1 MKVSFLQVKRAL
13 NVALF
18 VLLLSVAGTKN
29 SFAQTQ
35 LATLQH
41 GADLSVFYGT
51 NAFVEAHTAA
61 VGGDIITLSGGL
73 FTSCNIT
80 KGITLRGAGCE
91 TDTVANTSPT
101 IFSSDIT
108 LNVAD
113 TANFLNVEGILFN
126 CDVIFIKLY
135 NPQFTRCYMNT
146 WSHSSSSNTCRNA
159 QFVNCFVK
167 DFSND
172 YGVSTMLINSVA
184 SKFAN
189 SSSSSSCT
197 AYNSIISYCS
207 DYVYSHYPM
216 YNLSFFNCIVKKN
229 NNDMYWKTYQSS
241 FINCIGIKGGT
252 TGPSSPF
259 DQAYTSNCVTY
270 NSLEEVFETFTG
282 FQYGASFV
290 LKDEIATGFH
300 GTDGTQA
307 GIYGGF
313 VPYDI
318 RPAYMVLKR
327 CNVGSRTTID
337 GKLSVDIEVIAEED

>member
-41 GADLSVFYGT
+41 GDDLSVFYGA

-61 VGGDIITLSGGL
+61 VGGDIITLSGGS
-73 FTSCNIT
+73 FTPCTIT

-91 TDTVANTSPT
+91 NDTVANTIPT
-101 IFSSDIT
+101 IFGSDIL

-113 TANFLNVEGILFN
+113 NVNFLNVEGILFN
-126 CDVIFIKLY
+126 CIVRFDKLN
-135 NPQFTRCYMNT
+135 NPRFTKCYMNS
-146 WSHSSSSNTCRNA
+146 WLYYGNTCRNA

-167 DFSND
+167 RFNNS
-172 YGVSTMLINSVA
+172 YCSSTMLINSVV
-184 SKFAN
+184 SQFEN
-189 SSSSSSCT
+189 SHNYDCS
-197 AYNSIISYCS
+197 AYNSIISFNMNCS
-207 DYVYSHYPM
+207 I
-216 YNLSFFNCIVKKN
+216 YNLNAFNCIVKSN
-229 NNDMYWKTYQSS
+229 NTSGSSSYHAYQSS
-241 FINCIGIKGGT
+241 FINCIGIKGNA
-252 TGPSSPF
+252 SSNYAFPF
-259 DQAYTSNCVTY
+259 YNCYTSNCVTY
-270 NSLEEVFETFTG
+270 NSWGAVFETFTG
-282 FQYGASFV
+282 TFEYGASFV

-327 CNVGSRTTID
+327 CNVANRTTID

>member
-1 MKVSFLQVKRAL
+1 MKRAL

-18 VLLLSVAGTKN
+18 GLLLSVAGTKN
-29 SFAQTQ
+29 TFAQTQ

-41 GADLSVFYGT
+41 GDDLSVFYGA

-61 VGGDIITLSGGL
+61 VGGDIITLSGGT
-73 FTSCNIT
+73 FTPCTIT

-91 TDTVANTSPT
+91 NDTVANTIPT
-101 IFSSDIT
+101 IFGSDIM

-113 TANFLNVEGILFN
+113 NVNFLNVEGILFN
-126 CDVIFIKLY
+126 CIVRVYKLN
-135 NPQFTRCYMNT
+135 NPQFTRCYMNEF
-146 WSHSSSSNTCRNA
+146 HCYKFNADDFCRNA

-167 DFSND
+167 KFNNQICTC
-172 YGVSTMLINSVA
+172 TMLINSVVNQ
-184 SKFAN
+184 FE
-189 SSSSSSCT
+189 SSSDSDCS
-197 AYNSIISYCS
+197 AYNSIISFHTS
-207 DYVYSHYPM
+207 SI
-216 YNLSFFNCIVKKN
+216 YNLNAFNCIVKSN
-229 NNDMYWKTYQSS
+229 VSGSASYYAHQSS
-241 FINCIGIKGGT
+241 FINCIGIKGNA
-252 TGPSSPF
+252 SSSYAFPF
-259 DQAYTSNCVTY
+259 YNCYTSNCVTY
-270 NSLEEVFETFTG
+270 NSWGEVFETFTG
-282 FQYGASFV
+282 TFEYGASFV

-327 CNVGSRTTID
+327 CNVANRTTID

>member
-29 SFAQTQ
+29 TFAQTQ

-41 GADLSVFYGT
+41 GDDLSVFYGT

-61 VGGDIITLSGGL
+61 VGGDIITLSGGS
-73 FTSCNIT
+73 FIPCTIT

-91 TDTVANTSPT
+91 TDTVANTAPT

-108 LNVAD
+108 LDVAD
-113 TANFLNVEGILFN
+113 TVNFLNVEGILFN
-126 CDVIFIKLY
+126 CKVNYTKLY
-135 NPQFTRCYMNT
+135 NPQFTRCYMNY
-146 WSHSSSSNTCRNA
+146 WYAAYASCRNA

-167 DFSND
+167 DFSNN
-172 YGVSTMLINSVA
+172 YGVSTMLINSVVNQFYA
-184 SKFAN
+184 SN
-189 SSSSSSCT
+189 SSNYTCI
-197 AYNSIISYCS
+197 AYNSIIRYGSGNITS
-207 DYVYSHYPM
+207 
-216 YNLSFFNCIVKKN
+216 LSAFNCIVIKDVN
-229 NNDMYWKTYQSS
+229 VNSTRNSS
-241 FINCIGIKGGT
+241 FVNCIGIRVGN
-252 TGPSSPF
+252 SSPF
-259 DQAYTSNCVTY
+259 SNAYTSNCVEY
-270 NSLEEVFETFTG
+270 NSWEDVFETFTG
-282 FQYGASFV
+282 TFEYDASFV
-290 LKDEIATGFH
+290 LKDEIAMGFH

-313 VPYDI
+313 MPYDI
-318 RPAYMVLKR
+318 RPTYMVLKR

>member
-29 SFAQTQ
+29 AFAQTQ

-41 GADLSVFYGT
+41 GDDLSVFYGT

-61 VGGDIITLSGGL
+61 VGGDIITLSGGS
-73 FTSCNIT
+73 FTSCSIT

-91 TDTVANTSPT
+91 TDTVANTAPT

-108 LNVAD
+108 LDVAD
-113 TANFLNVEGILFN
+113 TVNFLNVEGILFN
-126 CDVIFIKLY
+126 CEVRSNKLN
-135 NPQFTRCYMNT
+135 NPQFTRCYMNK
-146 WSHSSSSNTCRNA
+146 WFSSSLSCRNA

-167 DFSND
+167 DFSNN
-172 YGVSTMLINSVA
+172 YCVSTMLINSVV
-184 SKFAN
+184 N
-189 SSSSSSCT
+189 DYYSSSANYTCN
-197 AYNSIISYCS
+197 AYNSIIFYGSS
-207 DYVYSHYPM
+207 NTIF
-216 YNLSFFNCIVKKN
+216 NLSAFNCIIISNSRWSTTV
-229 NNDMYWKTYQSS
+229 SS
-241 FINCIGIKGGT
+241 FINCIGIKLAST
-252 TGPSSPF
+252 SPF
-259 DQAYTSNCVTY
+259 DRAYVSNCVEY
-270 NSLEEVFETFTG
+270 NSWEEVFETFTG
-282 FQYGASFV
+282 TFDYDASFV

-313 VPYDI
+313 MPYDI
-318 RPAYMVLKR
+318 RPTYMVLKR

-337 GKLSVDIEVIAEED
+337 GKLSVDIEVIAEGE